1 MYVLINVNKEGDD
14 DRESEIPLR
23 PVLPSPSIPL
33 RRVPYPCERRNAAM
47 ISFQPRNHADDEA
60 RRAAV
65 RRVADWV
72 EQALPEEQRDATHV
86 MVNQV
91 ECREAGCPPVEGVIA
106 LLRKPKIVVRVR
118 PRHACIA
125 MSCCPTLAHAP
136 RAASH
141 APLTHRTPRLA
152 TVGAVLWLCA
162 VLQARGGGDEG
173 RGGGRLERYAAR
185 GEPIRSWPPRARA
198 RAP

>member
-1 MYVLINVNKEGDD
+1 M
-14 DRESEIPLR
+14 PLSR
-23 PVLPSPSIPL
+23 S
-33 RRVPYPCERRNAAM
+33 AM
-47 ISFQPRNHADDEA
+47 ISFQPRNHAVDQA

-91 ECREAGCPPVEGVIA
+91 ECREEGCPPVECVVA
-106 LLRKPKIVVRVR
+106 LLRKPKIVFRVR

-125 MSCCPTLAHAP
+125 ISCYPTLAHAP
-136 RAASH
+136 KASSH

-185 GEPIRSWPPRARA
+185 GEPIRSRPPRARA

>member
-1 MYVLINVNKEGDD
+1 MYRSARLRLSAEGK
-14 DRESEIPLR
+14 RNRKKLERSRVSPPCAWLHGR
-23 PVLPSPSIPL
+23 STPVRLSRS
-33 RRVPYPCERRNAAM
+33 AM
-47 ISFQPRNHADDEA
+47 ISFQPRNHAVDQA

-91 ECREAGCPPVEGVIA
+91 ECREEGCPPVECVVA
-106 LLRKPKIVVRVR
+106 LLRKPKIVFRVR

-136 RAASH
+136 RA
-141 APLTHRTPRLA
+141 RTPRSLIA
-152 TVGAVLWLCA
+152 HPA
-162 VLQARGGGDEG
+162 
-173 RGGGRLERYAAR
+173 
-185 GEPIRSWPPRARA
+185 
-198 RAP
+198 

>member
-1 MYVLINVNKEGDD
+1 
-14 DRESEIPLR
+14 
-23 PVLPSPSIPL
+23 
-33 RRVPYPCERRNAAM
+33 M
-47 ISFQPRNHADDEA
+47 ISFQPRNHAVDQA

-91 ECREAGCPPVEGVIA
+91 ECREEGCPPVECVVA
-106 LLRKPKIVVRVR
+106 LLRKPKIVFRVR

-136 RAASH
+136 RA
-141 APLTHRTPRLA
+141 RTPRSLIA
-152 TVGAVLWLCA
+152 HPA
-162 VLQARGGGDEG
+162 
-173 RGGGRLERYAAR
+173 
-185 GEPIRSWPPRARA
+185 
-198 RAP
+198 

>member
-1 MYVLINVNKEGDD
+1 MYRSARLPTDWSRVFECPCGSFV
-14 DRESEIPLR
+14 RF
-23 PVLPSPSIPL
+23 PSPTLVARSEHPVPL
-33 RRVPYPCERRNAAM
+33 SRSAM
-47 ISFQPRNHADDEA
+47 ISFQPRNHAVDQA

-91 ECREAGCPPVEGVIA
+91 ECREEGCPPVECVIA
-106 LLRKPKIVVRVR
+106 LLRKPKIVFRVR

-173 RGGGRLERYAAR
+173 RGVNRAERYFAR
-185 GEPIRSWPPRARA
+185 GKAIRSWPPRA
-198 RAP
+198 P